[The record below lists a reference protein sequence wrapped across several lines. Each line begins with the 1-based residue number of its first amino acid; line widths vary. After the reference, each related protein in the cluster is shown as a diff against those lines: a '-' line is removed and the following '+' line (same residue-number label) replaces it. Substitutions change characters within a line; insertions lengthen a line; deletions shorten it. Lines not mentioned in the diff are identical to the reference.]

1 MTIIMP
7 ESQCQ
12 NHQRLCFYGTN
23 KPFSDVR
30 YFGGQKTRPMKEEE
44 SGKRGRVTR
53 VRKQIHLSSSRHHV
67 IVQIA
72 KCICPS
78 YKMYL
83 HELQNVFVKRYFLN
97 GVT

>member
-12 NHQRLCFYGTN
+12 NNQRLCFTTQISRLAM
-23 KPFSDVR
+23 SDIL
-30 YFGGQKTRPMKEEE
+30 GGQKTRPMKEEE

-72 KCICPS
+72 
-78 YKMYL
+78 MYL
-83 HELQNVFVKRYFLN
+83 SKLQNVFA
-97 GVT
+97 

>member
-12 NHQRLCFYGTN
+12 NNQRLCFTTQISRLAM
-23 KPFSDVR
+23 SDILGR
-30 YFGGQKTRPMKEEE
+30 QKTRPMKEEE